1 MRTKILIVITVVTA
15 GFLAGCGKKEELA
28 EKKVQFC
35 ITDTVMRELKLD
47 TVAERPV
54 ENELNLTGKVTFNED
69 KVVNIYPLAGGHVE
83 SLKVELGDY
92 VKKGQVLATIR
103 SGEIAEF
110 ENQMISAQSN
120 QSIAKKNLEVAEDMF
135 KSGISSEKDVV
146 TAKLDLQKATSELSR
161 IKEVMKIYGV
171 QNQPFYSVKA
181 PISGFI
187 VKKDISENMEL
198 RTDNPQQLFTISDL
212 DNVWVMANVYESDI
226 SKLQTGYEVSIKTIS
241 YPDKVFTGKIDKI
254 FNVIDPETKV
264 LKVRIVL
271 SNKDYLLKPEMFA
284 NINVKFSGD
293 RKMSSLPE
301 DCVIFDKNK
310 NFVMVYNSKCNVE
323 TREIKVFDTI
333 DGYSYIENGLKDGD
347 VVISKYQLLV
357 YDALN
362 D

>member
-1 MRTKILIVITVVTA
+1 MRTSILIAIPIVISA
-15 GFLAGCGKKEELA
+15 FLTGCGKKEEIA
-28 EKKVQFC
+28 EKKDPFC
-35 ITDTVMRELKLD
+35 ITDTVMRQMKLD
-47 TVAERPV
+47 TVAEREV

-69 KVVNIYPLAGGHVE
+69 KVVNVYPLAGGHVE

-103 SGEIAEF
+103 SSEIAEF
-110 ENQMISAQSN
+110 ENQMISAESN
-120 QSIAKKNLEVAEDMF
+120 LSIAKKNMEVAEDMF
-135 KSGISSEKDVV
+135 KSGLNSEKDVV
-146 TAKLDLQKATSELSR
+146 TARLDLQKAKSELSR
-161 IKEVMKIYGV
+161 IREVMKIYGV
-171 QNQPFYSVKA
+171 QNQPIYSVKA

-226 SKLQTGYEVSIKTIS
+226 AKLQTGYEVSIKTIS
-241 YPDKVFTGKIDKI
+241 YPDKTFTGKIDKI

-284 NINVKFSGD
+284 NITVKFAGN
-293 RKMSSLPE
+293 RKMASLPE
-301 DCVIFDKNK
+301 DGVIFDKNK
-310 NFVMVYNSKCNVE
+310 NFVMVYNDKCNVE
-323 TREIKVFDTI
+323 TREVKVYDTI
-333 DGYSYIENGLKDGD
+333 EGYSYIENGLKDGD
-347 VVISKYQLLV
+347 VIISKYQLLV